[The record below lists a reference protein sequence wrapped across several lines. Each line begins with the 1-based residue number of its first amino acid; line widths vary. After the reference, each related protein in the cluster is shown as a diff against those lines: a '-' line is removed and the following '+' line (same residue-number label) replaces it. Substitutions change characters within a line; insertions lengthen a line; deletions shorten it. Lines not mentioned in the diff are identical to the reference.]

1 MPSFLTKITSKSAFS
16 KRQRKAILVAAGA
29 ATIVTLIL
37 VAYIPAMQ
45 GGYIW
50 DDDVYVTENTLLT

>member
-1 MPSFLTKITSKSAFS
+1 MNKKAAKCRPTIFQDFNKAE
-16 KRQRKAILVAAGA
+16 RKVIVLGIAAIVIMIA
-29 ATIVTLIL
+29 